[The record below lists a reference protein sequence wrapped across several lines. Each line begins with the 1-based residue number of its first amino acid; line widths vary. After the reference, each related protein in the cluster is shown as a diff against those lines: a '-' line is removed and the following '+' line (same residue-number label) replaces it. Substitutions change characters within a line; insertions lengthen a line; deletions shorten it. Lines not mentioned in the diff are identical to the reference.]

1 MLLRSSSARGTSAL
15 MRAAQLEELRH
26 QEARRALERC
36 CRILSRRFDSLE
48 SDHRAL
54 RGDHDAQRERVD
66 SLAVRFDAVLAMV
79 SALVKGGPLG
89 ASVESDGSATE
100 SDDDDDAHC
109 THEAEEMLVV
119 ESLRNEKAALEKER
133 ARLLRRNAELE
144 LQVSTVMAQFG
155 RLVADYESVRAT
167 HDQLKAAVAT
177 ASSVEELAEWVSI

>member
-1 MLLRSSSARGTSAL
+1 

-48 SDHRAL
+48 GDHRTL

-66 SLAVRFDAVLAMV
+66 SLEVRFDAVLSMV
-79 SALVKGGPLG
+79 SAVVKGGLVG
-89 ASVESDGSATE
+89 ASVDSDGSE
-100 SDDDDDAHC
+100 PDDDDDAHC
-109 THEAEEMLVV
+109 THEAEEMLVL

-155 RLVADYESVRAT
+155 RLVTDYESVRAT